1 MEEKPKYGWYVK
13 NLIIEFNIIGLI
25 GLVIFIYGFLLG
37 GFVQIILILLGLGIT
52 LLFLW
57 PGIGMIRMNLMLL
70 RKIPKINIINRM
82 SALNEIENPQLLDVG
97 CGTGRTA
104 IKIAKVL
111 KKGGH
116 LYGIDIYE
124 KFAIAGNAL
133 DTVQKNAQIEM
144 VDDKTS
150 FQYGSATN
158 IPFEDENFDI
168 VNISSVLHELHDPND
183 QIKAI
188 KEIYRVLKPQ
198 GYLYL
203 SEWNRTSR
211 QCIGYCGFCC
221 FVFKKKNYWEN
232 LLKKFEFRDINY
244 ENIAGFG
251 IFKARK

>member
-70 RKIPKINIINRM
+70 QKIPKINIINRM
-82 SALNEIENPQLLDVG
+82 SALKEIENPQLLDVG

-168 VNISSVLHELHDPND
+168 VNISSVLHELHDPN
-183 QIKAI
+183 IK
-188 KEIYRVLKPQ
+188 
-198 GYLYL
+198 
-203 SEWNRTSR
+203 
-211 QCIGYCGFCC
+211 
-221 FVFKKKNYWEN
+221 
-232 LLKKFEFRDINY
+232 
-244 ENIAGFG
+244 
-251 IFKARK
+251 